1 MRRTKC
7 SLSTCRQVRSS
18 RRTRRLARLPRLLL
32 RTSDAATPPRMFWQL
47 LGRSTAGVGGAQQRG
62 QMMTQLARRALLLV
76 VLLLAWADAAS
87 GQSAWGLWQRT
98 GSSSR
103 RLGTF
108 NTESDCR
115 TAALR
120 GARSLY
126 DMQSRRKEI
135 HPGTFELHGTEVH
148 IPAGSR
154 SWVISF
160 DCFADMSDSR

>member
-1 MRRTKC
+1 
-7 SLSTCRQVRSS
+7 V
-18 RRTRRLARLPRLLL
+18 A
-32 RTSDAATPPRMFWQL
+32 
-47 LGRSTAGVGGAQQRG
+47 GGAAGGVADAQERE
-62 QMMTQLARRALLLV
+62 QMITQLARRAPLLV
-76 VLLLAWADAAS
+76 VLLLALADAAS
-87 GQSAWGLWQRT
+87 AQSAWGLWQRT

-108 NTESDCR
+108 NTESECR

-126 DMQSRRKEI
+126 NMQSRRNEV

-160 DCFADMSDSR
+160 ECFADTIDSSGRETN

>member
-1 MRRTKC
+1 
-7 SLSTCRQVRSS
+7 V
-18 RRTRRLARLPRLLL
+18 AGG
-32 RTSDAATPPRMFWQL
+32 AA
-47 LGRSTAGVGGAQQRG
+47 GGVGDAQQRG
-62 QMMTQLARRALLLV
+62 QMMTQLARSAPLLV
-76 VLLLAWADAAS
+76 VLLLALADTAS

-108 NTESDCR
+108 NTESECR

-126 DMQSRRKEI
+126 DMQSRRNEAD
-135 HPGTFELHGTEVH
+135 PGTFELHGTEVH
-148 IPAGSR
+148 LPAGSR

-160 DCFADMSDSR
+160 ECFADTIDSSGPRK